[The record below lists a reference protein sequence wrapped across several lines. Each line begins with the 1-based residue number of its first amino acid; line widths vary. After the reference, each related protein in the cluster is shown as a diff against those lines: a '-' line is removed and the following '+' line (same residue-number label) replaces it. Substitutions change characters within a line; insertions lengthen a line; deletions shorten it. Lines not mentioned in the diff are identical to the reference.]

1 MQLKR
6 RVALGG
12 TQLDSLDNRILI
24 SGIDEAA
31 GKETISAVSVGGAD
45 GQRITNRRRDTLDI
59 TIKFTMNIKN
69 SDMAA
74 RSTLLDKVNKWA
86 QPGGVLTVGH
96 RSGKR
101 LNVVLAQA
109 PGGGDMFNWTN
120 EYTIVFRAYTVP
132 YWEDVTAT
140 SAEMTQDDTGTGS
153 ITVPGSA
160 NTVADVTIV
169 NKSGDTLDA
178 VSLTINNCIIGFS
191 GLGLANNGSLVI
203 DHVTAG
209 GVYAMRAKIGTT
221 SVLAKKTGADEFVL
235 KPGANSISWTA
246 GGDVAITV
254 SARGRYL

>member
-31 GKETISAVSVGGAD
+31 GKETISAVSVGAGN
-45 GQRITNRRRDTLDI
+45 GQRITGRRRDTLDI

-120 EYTIVFRAYTVP
+120 EYTVVFRAYTVP
-132 YWEDVTAT
+132 YWE
-140 SAEMTQDDTGTGS
+140 
-153 ITVPGSA
+153 

-221 SVLAKKTGADEFVL
+221 SVLAKKTGADEFVM